1 MSGRLL
7 AFAVACSLAAG
18 CGAEPGQVPDADT
31 EQAAIVRAERVI
43 GRGGFDRLA
52 VQGQV
57 APLTELAAGP
67 GQGRQPRAWVASL
80 LAEGQW
86 RLVFKA
92 EEGPCLVDCAGQRYW
107 YFAVS
112 PEGEPRLEG
121 RHALLA
127 GGRGGARAEGEALW
141 GFPGEEERRLLA
153 AARAAAGR

>member
-1 MSGRLL
+1 MTPRLL
-7 AFAVACSLAAG
+7 ALAAALCLAGG
-18 CGAEPGQVPDADT
+18 CGTDATEPPDADV

-43 GRGGFDRLA
+43 GAGGFDRLTA
-52 VQGQV
+52 RGQV
-57 APLTELAAGP
+57 APLVDLAASP

-80 LAEGQW
+80 RDGAHW

-92 EEGPCLVDCAGQRYW
+92 EDGPCLIDCAVQRYW

-112 PEGEPRLEG
+112 PDGEPRLEG
-121 RHALLA
+121 RHAVVA
-127 GGRGGARAEGEALW
+127 GARGALVEGEPRW